1 MCTSCKK
8 TIKLYKSK
16 RNKNIKKKKF
26 CYSKVGDTDMDS
38 FGVRAHNVRAFA
50 ASKAFYGDVSMDQ
63 ILQACHWK
71 SHNTFTS
78 FYLKDLS
85 GQNQKD
91 LSYHLG
97 SFVAAQRVMT
107 PS

>member
-1 MCTSCKK
+1 
-8 TIKLYKSK
+8 
-16 RNKNIKKKKF
+16 
-26 CYSKVGDTDMDS
+26 MDRL
-38 FGVRAHNVRAFA
+38 GVKAHDVRAFA

-71 SHNTFTS
+71 SHNTFIS

-91 LSYHLG
+91 LSFHLG
-97 SFVAAQRVMT
+97 SFVAAQQVVA
-107 PS
+107 PP

>member
-1 MCTSCKK
+1 M
-8 TIKLYKSK
+8 
-16 RNKNIKKKKF
+16 
-26 CYSKVGDTDMDS
+26 DMDLLA
-38 FGVRAHNVRAFA
+38 GKAHDVRAFA
-50 ASKAFYGDVSMDQ
+50 ASKAFYGGVSTDQ

-85 GQNQKD
+85 GQNLKD

-97 SFVAAQRVMT
+97 SFVAAQQVMA
-107 PS
+107 PPQLPVDVYKEGGPA